1 MTFQDIF
8 SDSFLESTTSLS
20 AMQVAITISLSFII
34 GLFIYTVYKRTYQ
47 SIVFTKSF
55 STSLVMMSMIT
66 SLVILAVTSNIIL
79 SLGMV
84 GALSIVRFRT
94 AIKDPMDIVFMFWS
108 IAVGLVTG
116 AGFYAL
122 AVVGSLFIGIILYIF
137 SLNKTGESP
146 YLLLISFSK
155 NEAEEKIMDQIKSSV
170 KKYQIR
176 SKTVQSDLV
185 ELTVELRFKSN
196 ELGFVNLLQSI
207 DSVNNAVL
215 VSNNEFSN

>member
-20 AMQVAITISLSFII
+20 AMQVAITIALSFII
-34 GLFIYTVYKRTYQ
+34 GLFIYMVYKRTYQ

-155 NEAEEKIMDQIKSSV
+155 NEAEEKIMDQIRSSV

-196 ELGFVNLLQSI
+196 ELGFVNLLQAI

>member
-20 AMQVAITISLSFII
+20 AMQVAITIALSFII

-155 NEAEEKIMDQIKSSV
+155 NEAEGKIMSQIKSSV

-176 SKTVQSDLV
+176 SKTVQNDLV
-185 ELTVELRFKSN
+185 ELTVELRFKNN
-196 ELGFVNLLQSI
+196 ELGFVNLLQAI
-207 DSVNNAVL
+207 DSVNNVVL